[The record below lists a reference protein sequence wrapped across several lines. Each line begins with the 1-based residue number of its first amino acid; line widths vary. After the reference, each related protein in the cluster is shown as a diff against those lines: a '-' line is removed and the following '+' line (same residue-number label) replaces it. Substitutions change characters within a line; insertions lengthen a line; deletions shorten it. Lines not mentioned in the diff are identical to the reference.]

1 LTEFAAPRTSL
12 VGTAG
17 LLFQAPGAFALPVQ
31 ARIWHM
37 AEAAAHWP
45 GVAEAVPGVTSLMLV
60 FNEPPASPEPIRESL
75 LAAWEASADAP
86 LPEGRLVEIPV
97 SYGGP
102 HGPDLAAVAERTG
115 FDIAEV
121 VRRHSQ
127 AEYRVFALGSQP
139 GFAYLGGLDPAI
151 AIPRKPVPVLRVEAG
166 TVVIGGMQAGIVAA
180 AGPNGWHAI
189 GHSHA
194 QLFDPARAAPTLF
207 LPGDRVRFKQI
218 ALSA

>member
-1 LTEFAAPRTSL
+1 LTDLAAPRISL

-37 AEAAAHWP
+37 ADTASRWP

-60 FNEPPASPEPIRESL
+60 FATPPASPEPMTQKL
-75 LAAWEASADAP
+75 LAAWDDSNDAP
-86 LPEGRLVEIPV
+86 VPEGRLVEVPV

-102 HGPDLAAVAERTG
+102 HGPDLAGVAAHTG
-115 FDIAEV
+115 FDVAEV
-121 VRRHSQ
+121 VRRHGA

-139 GFAYLGGLDPAI
+139 GFAYLGGLDPGI
-151 AIPRKPVPVLRVEAG
+151 GVPRKAVPVLRVEAG
-166 TVVIGGMQAGIVAA
+166 TVVIGGMQAGVVAA

-189 GHSHA
+189 GHSESK
-194 QLFDPARAAPTLF
+194 LFDPVRSSPTLF
-207 LPGDRVRFKQI
+207 LPGDRVRFRKI
-218 ALSA
+218 ALEA